1 VAVRLATILILL
13 TVSVATVFRRAS
25 LRSTKETELINN
37 ASTGS
42 VVLILYGTRKLVHA
56 PVISLLLA
64 LQETIGI
71 NTLVVVS
78 TMNLKNS
85 HSALSTAKRAK
96 NVKLIISGI
105 GIIVAVRLK
114 RSVI

>member
-1 VAVRLATILILL
+1 MAVRLATILILL

-64 LQETIGI
+64 LQEIIGI
-71 NTLVVVS
+71 
-78 TMNLKNS
+78 KR
-85 HSALSTAKRAK
+85 LS
-96 NVKLIISGI
+96 LCPQ
-105 GIIVAVRLK
+105 
-114 RSVI
+114 